1 VRGISTFLVL
11 FLLVFAAPLYAQ
23 EFTGNV
29 NGRVNDDTGA
39 VIPGVNVTLR
49 SPAMQGERAAV
60 SDESGGYRFIL
71 LAPGTYSV
79 TFELPGFR
87 SVIREGVVVEVGRTT
102 TINVSL
108 QVATL
113 AEAVTVTGES
123 PVVDVQNATVA
134 VNFNQT
140 MLRDLPNSRDLWV
153 VLAQTPGVATTR
165 FDVGGSTMGTQTGF
179 RSFGFNGQ
187 NWVNLDGI
195 VTNEGTAA
203 AGFYM
208 DYGAFQ
214 EIQVSAAANSAEVP
228 VPGAFI
234 NTVIKTGSNDLK
246 GEVYFDWED
255 NSFQGNNVTP
265 ALEDRGIT
273 AGDKFVR
280 YNDFNF
286 QLGGPLKKDKLWWFY
301 SQRDQF
307 ASLRTELRQ
316 NDGTPGGLFTTRLWN
331 YTIKMNYQVNQTNS
345 IIFTGQAGRKVQP
358 YREGQG
364 TTAQFYNVDSTGYQK
379 HWSWAYKGQW
389 TSVINSRTTFDLS
402 GNTYGYHFPIRNR
415 VDETPTRDTTTSIVR
430 GGYSGGGTGTT
441 TGTPFRHQRRR
452 WHFNANLS
460 FFKENFAG
468 GNHDFKA
475 GYGLNYEDQRYL
487 YKGVPGSPGTLGNIV
502 LYYDNGRPDR
512 FQIQNTPFRYW
523 NALMQN
529 FFFIQDKWQIGRR
542 LTLNVGFR
550 FDRYGSYIPAQGNP
564 GTGPFATKTEI
575 SKIDLPNFNNP
586 VPRIAFVYD
595 VFGNTKTAIK
605 GSWGRYSENTGV
617 TLASAANANS
627 SPITTRYSWDG
638 RPASQ
643 ITPAYIATLGAPL
656 TISGQAAPI
665 EVNPN
670 LKNQYTDEYTAGF
683 DHQLLNNLGIH
694 ASWVR
699 KLRYKWWD
707 TINQAEKFTDYAP
720 VDAIDFGLDGVKGT
734 PDDKPFTIFERTVA
748 AAVSQYLT
756 NWDAGDNYT
765 TFEFGA
771 TKRFSNK
778 WQMITGF
785 DWTKRNLKGNITN
798 DPNGHLYGADSD
810 EHTKLWTYKLSG
822 SYLLPRG
829 VQFSATY
836 NAQKGENYGRRQSFN
851 AATLVRGTALRQGTV
866 TAYVEPD
873 GAYYRPTAH
882 LVNLRAE
889 KSFKITES
897 QKITSIFDLF
907 NIQNANTVVGIDDL
921 TGTVRDAKGNNVP
934 RFGRYTQ
941 IINPRIFRLGVRYM
955 F

>member
-1 VRGISTFLVL
+1 
-11 FLLVFAAPLYAQ
+11 
-23 EFTGNV
+23 
-29 NGRVNDDTGA
+29 
-39 VIPGVNVTLR
+39 
-49 SPAMQGERAAV
+49 
-60 SDESGGYRFIL
+60 
-71 LAPGTYSV
+71 
-79 TFELPGFR
+79 
-87 SVIREGVVVEVGRTT
+87 
-102 TINVSL
+102 
-108 QVATL
+108 
-113 AEAVTVTGES
+113 
-123 PVVDVQNATVA
+123 
-134 VNFNQT
+134 

-153 VLAQTPGVATTR
+153 VLAQTPGDATTR

-234 NTVIKTGSNDLK
+234 NTVIKTGSNELK

-255 NSFQGNNVTP
+255 NSFQGNNVTTE
-265 ALEDRGIT
+265 LQDRGIS

-280 YNDFNF
+280 YNDFNV

-307 ASLRTELRQ
+307 ASLRTELQQ

-331 YTIKMNYQVNQTNS
+331 YTIKMNYQLNQANS

-402 GNTYGYHFPIRNR
+402 GNTYGYH
-415 VDETPTRDTTTSIVR
+415 
-430 GGYSGGGTGTT
+430 
-441 TGTPFRHQRRR
+441 
-452 WHFNANLS
+452 
-460 FFKENFAG
+460 
-468 GNHDFKA
+468 
-475 GYGLNYEDQRYL
+475 
-487 YKGVPGSPGTLGNIV
+487 
-502 LYYDNGRPDR
+502 
-512 FQIQNTPFRYW
+512 
-523 NALMQN
+523 
-529 FFFIQDKWQIGRR
+529 
-542 LTLNVGFR
+542 
-550 FDRYGSYIPAQGNP
+550 
-564 GTGPFATKTEI
+564 
-575 SKIDLPNFNNP
+575 
-586 VPRIAFVYD
+586 
-595 VFGNTKTAIK
+595 
-605 GSWGRYSENTGV
+605 SENAGV

-627 SPITTRYSWDG
+627 TPITTRYTRDG

-643 ITPAYIATLGAPL
+643 ITPAYIATLTPL
-656 TISGQAAPI
+656 TITGQTAPI

-670 LKNQYTDEYTAGF
+670 LKNQYTDEYTAGI
-683 DHQLLNNLGIH
+683 DHQLLNDLGIH

-707 TINQAEKFTDYAP
+707 TIKQAEKFTDYAP
-720 VDAIDFGLDGVKGT
+720 VAAIDFGPDGVKGT

-771 TKRFSNK
+771 NKRFSNK

-785 DWTKRNLKGNITN
+785 DWTKRNLKGVVQYPEREHCGWDRRSHRHGSGCQRQHGPTFWPVRTN
-798 DPNGHLYGADSD
+798 YQSADLPFGGSLHVLNASSRAPPEHVRKLKCKSLGVGRCTMPFSIRAAELSPIQQHRLRKAMFSTIGDLFGDWIVFVATDPLNNAWDVSVIGPDRFHWERRFSGADRDVEVIS
-810 EHTKLWTYKLSG
+810 EAIRAGLVK
-822 SYLLPRG
+822 
-829 VQFSATY
+829 
-836 NAQKGENYGRRQSFN
+836 
-851 AATLVRGTALRQGTV
+851 AA
-866 TAYVEPD
+866 
-873 GAYYRPTAH
+873 
-882 LVNLRAE
+882 
-889 KSFKITES
+889 
-897 QKITSIFDLF
+897 
-907 NIQNANTVVGIDDL
+907 
-921 TGTVRDAKGNNVP
+921 
-934 RFGRYTQ
+934 
-941 IINPRIFRLGVRYM
+941 
-955 F
+955 